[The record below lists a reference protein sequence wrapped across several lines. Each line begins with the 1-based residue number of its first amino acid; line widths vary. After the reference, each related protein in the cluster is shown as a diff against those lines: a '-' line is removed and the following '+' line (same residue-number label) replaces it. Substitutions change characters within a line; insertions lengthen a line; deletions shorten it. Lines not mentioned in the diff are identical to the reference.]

1 MSESQRKVSAIS
13 QYVMDL
19 LPGNCEFGLREEL
32 IRKGALHEESPG
44 MFRLTQDVAF
54 SNANAAAGVINGKM
68 ASGPNRWVVRGRGT
82 PLKDLP
88 IKCSSRKGVQRAL
101 SYDVHRWLR
110 QKTIKILL
118 DNIFEA
124 MYKSTSSLQGFSGVN
139 DPGFVADYK
148 V

>member
-1 MSESQRKVSAIS
+1 M
-13 QYVMDL
+13 
-19 LPGNCEFGLREEL
+19 
-32 IRKGALHEESPG
+32 
-44 MFRLTQDVAF
+44 
-54 SNANAAAGVINGKM
+54 
-68 ASGPNRWVVRGRGT
+68 
-82 PLKDLP
+82 
-88 IKCSSRKGVQRAL
+88 QRAL